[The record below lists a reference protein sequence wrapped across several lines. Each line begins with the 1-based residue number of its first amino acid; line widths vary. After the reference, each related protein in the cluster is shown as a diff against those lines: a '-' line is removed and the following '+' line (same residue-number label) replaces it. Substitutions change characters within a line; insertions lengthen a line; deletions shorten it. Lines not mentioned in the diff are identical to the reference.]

1 MGRAARKLKVGVTGA
16 NSDLGR
22 LLLPRLAADPRVG
35 ELVVFDVAKPA
46 YEPAKPGGGVKAT
59 FRRVDLTKVGSEA
72 AVSQAFEQEQPQ
84 VVYHL
89 AFAGSRV
96 HRADIAHEL
105 EVMGSMQVL
114 AACARVRPERIV
126 LASLT
131 ALYGA
136 RPTSPAMVGEDAPL
150 AGCAGSRF
158 INDKVEVERQFAAF
172 RTANPEVATVVL
184 RFAPLVGPTSDNPV
198 TRWLKTRII
207 PTFLGHDPLWQA
219 LHENDAAEALQRAMV
234 CPPGVYNVA
243 ADGVMPLSGVVRQAG
258 GRILPL
264 PAPLLRTVVSALES
278 VGRTS
283 VPDALLDYLQYS
295 LVADASRAPSAL
307 GFLPRYSMA
316 EALSSLQEAA

>member
-1 MGRAARKLKVGVTGA
+1 MPRVARKLKVGVTGA

-35 ELVVFDVAKPA
+35 ELVVFDVAKP
-46 YEPAKPGGGVKAT
+46 EGVKAT
-59 FRRVDLTKVGSEA
+59 FRRVDLTKVGSDA
-72 AVSQAFEQEQPQ
+72 AASQAFEQEQPH

-89 AFAGSRV
+89 AFAGTRV

-114 AACARVRPERIV
+114 AACARAQPERLI
-126 LASLT
+126 LASMT

-136 RPTSPAMVGEDAPL
+136 RPQAPALLGEDSAL
-150 AGCAGSRF
+150 VGCAGSRF

-172 RTANPEVATVVL
+172 RTANPRVNTVVL

-207 PTFLGHDPLWQA
+207 PTLLGYDPLWQA
-219 LHENDAAEALQRAMV
+219 LHENDAAEALQRALV

-243 ADGVMPLSGVVRQAG
+243 ADGVMPLSGVVRHAG
-258 GRILPL
+258 GRVLPL
-264 PAPLLRTVVSALES
+264 PAPVLRTVVSAMES

-295 LVADASRAPSAL
+295 LVADASRAPAAL
-307 GFLPRYSMA
+307 GFLPRYTMA